1 MKVAIAE
8 RDGSV
13 GRLLRAGL
21 LEEAD
26 ELVEIQNPADVH
38 QALDRSD
45 LSVLIFD
52 WSLEE
57 LNTPDLLRRLQLR
70 DQNRAYLFV
79 IAILSASTDP
89 DERLEAFAGG
99 VDAVVPAPCDP
110 QEIAARLDVAR
121 RITSHEQSLRDRSE
135 TLEQIRADLE
145 TENATL
151 SEIASCDALTG
162 LRNRRYFC
170 ETLDSQFA
178 LARRKGLPLSLV
190 MIDVDQFKPFNDQ
203 FGHLAGDAILRVV
216 GKLLRG
222 GVRDHDVV
230 ARYGGEEFAIL
241 LPATDEEECLPM
253 VDRLRLTIA
262 NHPWP
267 LRAVTISLG
276 VATLSPRERQPSD
289 LIDQADQ
296 TLYYSKAM
304 GRNRATHARELPD
317 LITNQSIDRLG
328 GGGVLF
334 GGMPANH
341 PYPVADN
348 TTLPGS

>member
-26 ELVEIQNPADVH
+26 ELVEIQNLADAQ
-38 QALDRSD
+38 QALDRAD

-52 WSLEE
+52 WSMEE
-57 LNTPDLLRRLQLR
+57 INTPDLRRRLQLR
-70 DQNRAYLFV
+70 DQNRTYLFV

-89 DERLEAFAGG
+89 GERLAAFAAG
-99 VDAVVPAPCDP
+99 VDAFVPARCDP
-110 QEIAARLDVAR
+110 QEIVARLDVAR
-121 RITSHEQSLRDRSE
+121 RITGHEQSLRNRSE
-135 TLEQIRADLE
+135 TLEQIRDDLE

-203 FGHLAGDAILRVV
+203 FGHLAGDEILRVV

-222 GVRDHDVV
+222 SVRDHDVV
-230 ARYGGEEFAIL
+230 ARYGGEEFAVL

-262 NHPWP
+262 NHPWS
-267 LRAVTISLG
+267 LRPVTISLG
-276 VATLSPRERQPSD
+276 VATLSPSERQPSD

-317 LITNQSIDRLG
+317 LCANPLIDRLKKG
-328 GGGVLF
+328 IGLF
-334 GGMPANH
+334 VGTMATQ
-341 PYPVADN
+341 PYPVIGN